1 MTTKWAIVLIKRKL
15 QPSSKKGHTLA
26 ASPFECVSNLM
37 SSFTD
42 ESSGEA
48 RKIEAQAKLKEA
60 EGALF
65 RAETK
70 KMTQTEQL
78 Q

>member
-1 MTTKWAIVLIKRKL
+1 MNPNSRRVTPWLL
-15 QPSSKKGHTLA
+15 LL
-26 ASPFECVSNLM
+26 LM

-70 KMTQTEQL
+70 RMTQTEQL
-78 Q
+78 SISS